1 MNELGVFLKEHAH
14 VLLATALMLLVMA
27 ALFATRRRIGT
38 FASVALF
45 FVAVVA
51 FLRFGFAPAIPSSA
65 LGIYLAVLLAAGLI
79 YITSSEEM
87 ARDFWRPIRTS
98 MTDGKRL
105 PLLLA
110 ALLLIPLGVAW
121 KTYASSLPTA
131 TPPPKIRTVH
141 PAPPTN
147 VSFNPPGATE
157 AKTIDI
163 ITGQNPYRNL
173 AGDQLAAKVAHGKQ
187 VYYENC
193 FYCHG
198 DTMSGDG
205 HFVSGV
211 KPPPPA
217 NFNDQ
222 SVLPMLTE
230 TFLFWR
236 ISKGGPGLPPEA
248 TPFDSTMPQWE
259 KMLSEDDIWSV
270 VLYLYDYTGY
280 TPRSQEHLAKEG
292 VSDKQPSKVAQ

>member
-1 MNELGVFLKEHAH
+1 M
-14 VLLATALMLLVMA
+14 VLIMAT
-27 ALFATRRRIGT
+27 LFATRRRIGT

-45 FVAVVA
+45 FAAVVA
-51 FLRFGFAPAIPSSA
+51 YLQLGFNPALPATAIR
-65 LGIYLAVLLAAGLI
+65 IYLAVITAAGLV
-79 YITSSEEM
+79 YVTSSEEM
-87 ARDFWRPIRTS
+87 ARDFWGPIRRT
-98 MTDGKRL
+98 MTERKRL
-105 PLLLA
+105 PILLALLLA
-110 ALLLIPLGVAW
+110 IPLGVAW
-121 KTYASSLPTA
+121 KTYASSLPTSA
-131 TPPPKIRTVH
+131 PPPKIRTVH
-141 PAPPTN
+141 PAPPSN
-147 VSFNPPGATE
+147 VSFSPPGAPE
-157 AKTIDI
+157 AKTIDV

-173 AGDQLAAKVAHGKQ
+173 TGDALAAKVAHGKQ

-205 HFVSGV
+205 HFVGGV

-236 ISKGGPGLPPEA
+236 ISKGGPGLPPEG

-270 VLYLYDYTGY
+270 ILYLYDYTGY
-280 TPRSQEHLAKEG
+280 TPRSQEHLGKEG
-292 VSDKQPSKVAQ
+292 VSDKQPSKLAQ